1 LTVTLVYE
9 THSTTEDNES
19 GIVTGWLPG
28 RLLQAGRAQAAKLGL
43 RRQNDGLSSVF
54 VSDLARAVETA
65 AIALSGSSIPVRQYE
80 RLRECNYGK
89 LNGCPVLRI
98 KGDTTVEDRLRR
110 VLAFR
115 RVEGRAWQ
123 E

>member
-9 THSTTEDNES
+9 THSITEDNES

-28 RLLQAGRAQAAKLGL
+28 RLSQAGRAQAARLGL

-65 AIALSGSSIPVRQYE
+65 AIALSGSSIPVRQDE
-80 RLRECNYGK
+80 RRRECNYGE

-98 KGDTTVEDRLRR
+98 EGDTTVEDRLRR

-115 RVEGRAWQ
+115 RVERRAWQ